1 MTLEELARAV
11 NGRRVGG
18 SAGTPIEGYSI
29 DSRSLDPGELFVAIR
44 GKRFDGHAFV
54 VEALARGACG
64 ALVSNEAT
72 LGSPPKNGIVVDD
85 TLRALQSLA
94 QYIRRASDARVVAVT
109 GSVGKTTTK
118 ELVAAVLGARYR
130 VCRSRGNLNNEIGLP
145 LSLLEL
151 RTRPEVAVVELGM
164 NSCGEISRL
173 VEISEPDIRV
183 WLNVAEV
190 HREFFSSIEKIAD
203 AKAEIL
209 EGATSTTTV
218 VANAADR
225 RVMARVSGFPG
236 SIATFGFDVEAS
248 VTASEIEDRGLD
260 GTRALLQTPV
270 GSTTVTTPLLGLANL
285 SNVLAA
291 VTVAVQLEVPLAAI
305 ADRVARVE
313 AAPHRGQVYRL
324 RRGIVVVDDSYN
336 SNPQAVEAMLATLT
350 RDLRERRLVAVLGE
364 MLELGERSIALHR
377 RVGAMAATA
386 GLGLLLSVGE
396 DSARAFGTAA
406 VEAGLPANQAHH
418 CESSQEA
425 ANRLTGMLDDGDL
438 VLVKGSRG
446 LRLELVVERL
456 IAECA

>member
-1 MTLEELARAV
+1 MTLDELAKV
-11 NGRRVGG
+11 VKGRRVGG
-18 SAGTPIEGYSI
+18 AAEAPIVGYSI
-29 DSRSLDPGELFVAIR
+29 DSRSLRPGELFVAIR

-64 ALVSNEAT
+64 ALVSDEAA
-72 LGSPPKNGIVVDD
+72 LGAQSKNGIIVDD

-94 QYIRRASDARVVAVT
+94 QYIRRVSDACVVAIT

-164 NSCGEISRL
+164 NSSGEISRL
-173 VEISEPDIRV
+173 VEISEPDVRV

-190 HREFFSSIEKIAD
+190 HREFFSSIEEIAD

-209 EGATSTTTV
+209 EGATSKTTV
-218 VANAADR
+218 VANAADS
-225 RVMARVSGFPG
+225 RVMARLSGFPG
-236 SIATFGFDVEAS
+236 SIATFGFGAGAS
-248 VTASEIEDRGLD
+248 VSASEIEDRGLD

-291 VTVAVQLEVPLAAI
+291 VTVAVQLDVPLVAV
-305 ADRVARVE
+305 ADRVAQVE
-313 AAPHRGQVYRL
+313 AVPHRGQVYRL

-336 SNPQAVEAMLATLT
+336 SSPQAVEAMLATLT

-364 MLELGERSIALHR
+364 MLELGDRSIALHR
-377 RVGAMAATA
+377 RVGAMAATV

-396 DSARAFGTAA
+396 DSARAFGSAA
-406 VEAGLPANQAHH
+406 VEAGLPANRAYH

-425 ANRLTGMLDDGDL
+425 ANRLTEMLDDGDL